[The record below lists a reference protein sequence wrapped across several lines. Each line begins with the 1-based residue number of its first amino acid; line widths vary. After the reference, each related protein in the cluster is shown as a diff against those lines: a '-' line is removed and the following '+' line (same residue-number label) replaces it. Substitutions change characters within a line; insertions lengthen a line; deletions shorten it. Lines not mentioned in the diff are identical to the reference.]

1 VIEYKYIQVKDAI
14 KDWKEAI
21 RIGAKPL
28 LEDNIISDNYI
39 EQMINNVIKMGPY
52 IVIAENIAIPHA
64 RPEDGAYKSA
74 ISILKLRDKVK
85 FGEERQVNTIIVLA
99 SANDEKHI
107 ETLKKI
113 SNVLSDKT
121 NYNKLI
127 NTESVAEIYNI
138 WNHKD

>member
-85 FGEERQVNTIIVLA
+85 FG
-99 SANDEKHI
+99 DEKHI

>member
-1 VIEYKYIQVKDAI
+1 MIEYKYIQVKDAI

-113 SNVLSDKT
+113 LKG
-121 NYNKLI
+121 
-127 NTESVAEIYNI
+127 
-138 WNHKD
+138 